1 MPISANK
8 LRKELTMDRLFSLFK
23 QIEKD
28 KVPTEPVSHI
38 IVGLGN
44 PGDKYKYTRH
54 NAGFLALSYISQKLN
69 TDISKSKFK
78 GLYTEVAMGGKRA
91 LLLLPQTFMNL
102 SGEAV
107 RAAMDFYKIP
117 IENVLVIFDDVSL
130 SCGKL
135 RIRKSGSAGGHN
147 GLKSIIE
154 HAGSDAFPRIK
165 IGVGEK
171 PHPEM
176 DLADWVLSSF
186 TSDEQKTLFDKFENV
201 YKAAELIVKG
211 DITSAMN
218 NYNG

>member
-1 MPISANK
+1 MITTNK
-8 LRKELTMDRLFSLFK
+8 HNRKTNIMDRLFSLFK
-23 QIEKD
+23 QIEKNP
-28 KVPTEPVSHI
+28 VPSEPVSHI

-44 PGDKYKYTRH
+44 PGDKYRYTRH
-54 NAGFLALSYISQKLN
+54 NAGFLAMSYISQKLN
-69 TDISKSKFK
+69 IDISKSKFK
-78 GLYTEVAMGGKRA
+78 ALCSECVIGGKRV
-91 LLLLPQTFMNL
+91 LLMLPQTFMNL

-117 IENVLVIFDDVSL
+117 IENVLVIFDDTCL
-130 SCGKL
+130 ACGKL

-176 DLADWVLSSF
+176 DLADWVLSTF
-186 TSDEQKTLFDKFENV
+186 TKDEQKALFDKFENV
-201 YKAAELIVKG
+201 YKASELIVKD
-211 DITSAMN
+211 DITGAMN